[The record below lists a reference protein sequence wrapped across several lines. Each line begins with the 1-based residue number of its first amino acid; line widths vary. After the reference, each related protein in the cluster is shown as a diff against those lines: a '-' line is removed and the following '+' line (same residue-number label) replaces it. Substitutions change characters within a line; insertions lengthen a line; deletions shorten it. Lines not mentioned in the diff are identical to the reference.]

1 MPKKQKSQDEII
13 ATGKA
18 AGELPQ
24 VIHDAMDNI
33 KEDLQ
38 GKWLNSQDGDVAHRE
53 QLWSQLRA
61 IDMIENEIRIM
72 VQDGVTA
79 KKQKDRE
86 INK

>member
-33 KEDLQ
+33 KDDLQ
-38 GKWLNSQDGDVAHRE
+38 GKWLNSQGWRCCTQGTTMESTPSNRHD
-53 QLWSQLRA
+53 
-61 IDMIENEIRIM
+61 
-72 VQDGVTA
+72 
-79 KKQKDRE
+79 
-86 INK
+86 